1 MFKDSKY
8 DVYFQSASNNLL
20 DTCNLYNHL
29 LYWLNQPINLIK
41 VLGHC
46 NEYARNVVTSFCL
59 SNWRM

>member
-29 LYWLNQPINLIK
+29 LYWLNQPINSIK

-46 NEYARNVVTSFCL
+46 NKYAR
-59 SNWRM
+59 M